1 MLSVSWYRSIRWFT
15 KQVTTKHNKHSYMWS
30 NVFCKKQVIFSSAAT
45 CINEHFICFYVYR
58 FNFTWRVF
66 KIYQVARVNAVLFEK
81 QVSNR
86 SIVRYFTSFLSVTL
100 VIYMCVI
107 YQMKGPDHG
116 NCSCGKCLCTSEFSG
131 ASCDCQTSKESC
143 RDHNGVGRWVNEYLI
158 CLHKKPNRTV

>member
-15 KQVTTKHNKHSYMWS
+15 KQVKTRHNKHSYMWS

-45 CINEHFICFYVYR
+45 CINEHFICLYIYR
-58 FNFTWRVF
+58 FNFTWRV
-66 KIYQVARVNAVLFEK
+66 LFW
-81 QVSNR
+81 
-86 SIVRYFTSFLSVTL
+86 Y
-100 VIYMCVI
+100 IYMCVI